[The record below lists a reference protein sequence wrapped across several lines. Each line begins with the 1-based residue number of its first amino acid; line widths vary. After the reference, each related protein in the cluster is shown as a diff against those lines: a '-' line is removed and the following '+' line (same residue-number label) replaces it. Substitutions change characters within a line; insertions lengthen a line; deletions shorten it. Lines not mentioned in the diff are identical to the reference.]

1 MRYIQVIR
9 DNKRKILVGAAIAVL
24 MLLWVYVLLE
34 VQGINSQWGEPRQI
48 MGSECAPYGYE
59 VTGDLYTNVVGDAH
73 VQLPE
78 LNQEVYGITLNFQ
91 QPLAQPLNICVY
103 YAQEDHGYSEAYT
116 SAVQANVGMTQVTI
130 LLGEEI
136 TTARIDIGTDVG
148 EAFYLDEIVINS
160 ASVKQLY
167 QFELCMKGIVLTVL
181 VLAIGAIFLLRLSNE
196 KIVAGMVVVFGL
208 LYCVTMTP
216 LSPPDE
222 PHHYHS
228 AYQLSNYLM
237 LRLNSLDQGDARHF
251 DYTGL
256 TSHANTE
263 EGYLRILEDFTTGD
277 ELEGEVTI
285 PTPRNLRYFVEYLP
299 QAIGIS
305 AGRILG
311 LGFVGVFYLGR
322 LCNLLFYSA
331 CVYWAIRMAKRFR
344 PVLAMV
350 TLLPMSLHQ
359 AASYSYDGFI
369 NGIAFLLIA
378 YLINGIY
385 GTGALSKTEY
395 VRILLLGMLLAPAK
409 VVYAA
414 ILLLALAI
422 PGERFENR
430 RQQVI
435 KLLLLFAAAGAMV
448 LLFQLPML
456 TKLSADSAESALN
469 WEGQHNYDLN
479 FIFEHP
485 IKTARI
491 FVDTLKAMGS
501 WYYETCIG
509 RRLSGLT
516 LVLPSSIVSAFT
528 VLLVLAIPERADSP
542 FQTKRGE
549 RFLLGAI
556 FIGVVLLI
564 MLSMFL
570 GWTSDTRTTIQGVQ
584 GRYFLPILP
593 LGLMA
598 LSNRTIV
605 RTRDYLKWQYAAV
618 AVLQSWIIIYII
630 QYTI

>member
-136 TTARIDIGTDVG
+136 TTARIDIGTNAG
-148 EAFYLDEIVINS
+148 EAFYLDEIVVNS
-160 ASVKQLY
+160 ASVKHLH
-167 QFELCMKGIVLTVL
+167 QFEVYMKGIVLTVL

-196 KIVAGMVVVFGL
+196 KLVAGMVVAFGL
-208 LYCVTMTP
+208 LYCVVITP
-216 LSPPDE
+216 ISPPDE
-222 PHHYHS
+222 KHHYQS
-228 AYQLSNYLM
+228 AYQLSNYLT
-237 LRLNSLDQGDARHF
+237 LRLNSLDQGDASHF
-251 DYTGL
+251 DYTGITDSN
-256 TSHANTE
+256 TS
-263 EGYLRILEDFTTGD
+263 EGYLRMLGDLTIDD

-285 PTPRNLRYFVEYLP
+285 PMPRSLNYFIEYLP

-331 CVYWAIRMAKRFR
+331 CVYWALRTAKRFQ
-344 PVLAMV
+344 PILAMV
-350 TLLPMSLHQ
+350 SLLPMSLHQ

-369 NGIAFLLIA
+369 NGIAFVLIA

-385 GTGALSKTEY
+385 GTGALSKMEY

-456 TKLSADSAESALN
+456 TKLAADSTERTLN

-509 RRLSGLT
+509 RRLSSLS
-516 LVLPSSIVSAFT
+516 LALPKSIVSVFT
-528 VLLVLAIPERADSP
+528 VLMVLAIPERADGP

-549 RFLLGAI
+549 RFLFGI
-556 FIGVVLLI
+556 VFVGTILLI
-564 MLSMFL
+564 MLSLFV

-618 AVLQSWIIIYII
+618 AVLQSWIIIYIL